1 MALPRPGQLSA
12 LVRLITRVA
21 DAERTTETEIK
32 ISLGLLT
39 RTPWGVSD
47 AGRSLTR
54 ASASAMIT
62 RLQQRLDRVH
72 P

>member
-1 MALPRPGQLSA
+1 MALPRPGQLAA
-12 LVRLITRVA
+12 LVRLIERVA
-21 DAERTTETEIK
+21 DAEQTDPTEIK
-32 ISLGLLT
+32 VSLGLLT

-62 RLQQRLDRVH
+62 RLRERLDRAH